1 MNQRQLECFIATA
14 RCRSLSQAAQ
24 ELFLTQPGVTY
35 QINSLEK
42 ELGEP
47 LFDRTTNG
55 MRLNDAGRAF
65 MPTAEKIVTTM
76 ATATA
81 QFKSRRPSGRNVI
94 RALHCVDINDCL
106 WRDALAEYARQVPQV
121 EVLTTCSLY
130 KDEFDFLPADVYI
143 VARKR
148 NETHYPPYTTHEPL
162 WQAWTHAIVPA
173 DSELAKRPSVTL
185 DDLKPYPVML
195 PTREY
200 MDRVDCWYWE
210 PLTRNPGEFNLEF
223 HPSWR
228 CSHEAQLSMFNYG
241 GVYISHGPHLNL
253 ARDLARVP
261 FAPGTP
267 RIDVMLCALTDETKG
282 PVSAFVRFLRDFYR
296 EHASA
301 FDPVYQS

>member
-47 LFDRTTNG
+47 LFDRASQG
-55 MRLNDAGRAF
+55 MRLNDAGKAF
-65 MPTAEKIVTTM
+65 LPTAEKILTTM
-76 ATATA
+76 TVATE
-81 QFKSRRPSGRNVI
+81 QFKSRHPSGRNTI
-94 RALHCVDINDCL
+94 RVLHCVDINDCL
-106 WRDALAEYARQVPQV
+106 WREALAEYARIAPQV

-130 KDEFDFLPADVYI
+130 RDEFDFLPADVYI
-143 VARKR
+143 ISKKYD
-148 NETHYPPYTTHEPL
+148 ESHYPPYTTHELL

-173 DSELAKRPSVTL
+173 GCDLARRESVVL
-185 DDLKPYPVML
+185 PDLKPYPIML
-195 PTREY
+195 PTREF
-200 MDRVDCWYWE
+200 MERIECWYWD
-210 PLTRNPGEFNLEF
+210 PLTRNPGEYNLEF

-267 RIDVMLCALTDETKG
+267 RIDVMLCALQDEARG
-282 PVSAFVRFLRDFYR
+282 PVSDFVSFLRTYYR
-296 EHASA
+296 EHADA
-301 FDPVYQS
+301 FGPLH